1 MNAVPAALTAM
12 AAMPVAEM
20 GVGVVPV
27 AIGIATVKSVVV
39 KGAGLKDVALKGA
52 TEIVEAVKGVM
63 ETTDIAAVLRAVLP
77 DDLRGV
83 FRTVEDPM
91 NARPGGGELPP
102 VAVEAVQVM
111 SVPDLLVLGPVGGGL
126 GLVAPIA
133 AGTERDA
140 PMEEIVDLNQVAS
153 RPAVVMETAAPASRV
168 DSASGQIV
176 SRTVSVGR
184 SASLSDVNSLTD
196 VSPGMSVHRLGP
208 VTEHRQDARSA
219 SIALLRHC
227 NPRPR
232 LRRRQQMI

>member
-1 MNAVPAALTAM
+1 M
-12 AAMPVAEM
+12 AATMVVRM
-20 GVGVVPV
+20 GVGMAPV
-27 AIGIATVKSVVV
+27 ATGIATVKSVVV
-39 KGAGLKDVALKGA
+39 TGAGLKGGGLKGA
-52 TEIVEAVKGVM
+52 MERIEAMIGATAITV
-63 ETTDIAAVLRAVLP
+63 IAAALRAVLP
-77 DDLRGV
+77 NVLPRDLRGV

-111 SVPDLLVLGPVGGGL
+111 SVPELLVLGPVGG

-232 LRRRQQMI
+232 LRRRLQMI

>member
-1 MNAVPAALTAM
+1 M

-27 AIGIATVKSVVV
+27 AIGIATVKSEVL
-39 KGAGLKDVALKGA
+39 KGAGLKGVVLKGVVLKGA
-52 TEIVEAVKGVM
+52 TEIVEAVTGVM

-83 FRTVEDPM
+83 FRTVEDLM

-111 SVPDLLVLGPVGGGL
+111 SVPELLVLGLVGGGL

-232 LRRRQQMI
+232 LRRRLQMI